1 MLPETGPHDEAPP
14 GSGEGLR
21 ERRERTRIRPLTTL
35 LVALAAGVA
44 VAGLVVAPAAVLV
57 VAAVL
62 LCLAL
67 FWKSSA
73 RRSAGSGF
81 VPTAVVRGGIVV
93 LVLALGAASVQ
104 GVAGAWSS
112 ALSGLAAPAGRVP
125 APGATATQ
133 PAVGPSSASAAPTSI
148 PATTAAPE
156 APSAAPGQ
164 TPSAPPAP
172 QPVSAAAAPPAPAQ
186 TVAPAPARPAPTPSY
201 KNCGALRAAGIAT
214 LTAGEA
220 GYSLQLDRNGDGI
233 ACN

>member
-1 MLPETGPHDEAPP
+1 MLPETGPHDEAPSGP
-14 GSGEGLR
+14 GEGLR
-21 ERRERTRIRPLTTL
+21 ERRERTRIRPLTAL
-35 LVALAAGVA
+35 LAALAAGVA
-44 VAGLVVAPAAVLV
+44 VAGLVVAPAAVLA

-81 VPTAVVRGGIVV
+81 VPTAVVWGGIVA

-112 ALSGLAAPAGRVP
+112 ALSGLAAPAGRAP
-125 APGATATQ
+125 APGATTTQ
-133 PAVGPSSASAAPTSI
+133 PAARPSSTSAAPTSI
-148 PATTAAPE
+148 PATPAAPE
-156 APSAAPGQ
+156 AANAAPSQ
-164 TPSAPPAP
+164 ILSAPPAP

-186 TVAPAPARPAPTPSY
+186 TVAPAPARPAPSY